1 MQKITTFLWFNDQAE
16 DAMKFYVSIFKNAKI
31 LSVDRMPEGT
41 PGPQGKVMSGS
52 FQIEGQEFMV
62 LNGGPQFPFTEAI
75 SLFVNCETQAEVD
88 DLWEKLSAGGSKDR
102 CGWLK
107 DKYGLSW
114 PIIPTAL
121 GRMLRDKDPQKAGRV
136 MQAML
141 QISKIHSA
149 ALKRAYDQ
157 RGFGRSGGHRA
168 YVDRWSQYHDD
179 VEDRLAEVRS
189 AADGLPVVL
198 YGHSM
203 GGLIALG
210 YVLADPPRPLPDL
223 LVLSAPAIDAVV
235 PAWKRGI
242 AYVLGPTV
250 HRFAVAHSIRNG
262 PF

>member
-1 MQKITTFLWFNDQAE
+1 MRCCATGCAWTSPASLSTRRCFETWGWRRPSRSTISPTARGLRRRSSTICRRFGSARALSVACMRHIYSCRNIPVKVYIQAANIKKRIGEIMQKITTFLWFNDQAE
-16 DAMKFYVSIFKNAKI
+16 EAMKFYVSVFKNAKI

-88 DLWEKLSAGGSKDR
+88 ELWDKLSAGGSKDR

-114 PIIPTAL
+114 QVIPTAL

-141 QISKIHSA
+141 QMSKIDIA

-157 RGFGRSGGHRA
+157 R
-168 YVDRWSQYHDD
+168 
-179 VEDRLAEVRS
+179 
-189 AADGLPVVL
+189 
-198 YGHSM
+198 
-203 GGLIALG
+203 
-210 YVLADPPRPLPDL
+210 
-223 LVLSAPAIDAVV
+223 
-235 PAWKRGI
+235 
-242 AYVLGPTV
+242 
-250 HRFAVAHSIRNG
+250 
-262 PF
+262 